1 MVTTMTPCP
10 ASPVGLYSSPAPVR
24 SEPPCIQNITG
35 RLPVLAPAGVNTLR
49 YRQFS
54 DALATPNED
63 DGCGQCG
70 AKLVAARTP
79 GQRAA
84 GRGGCQRSAP
94 TGGAAYGM
102 PRNSSVA
109 ATALPRTAP
118 PAVDTTRLPLWPTPG
133 AELRLGVEPV
143 VAVAVVQAAAAIS
156 IATTAAPLTSPVRTH
171 RLAGIARIIAF
182 ASSRLEQS
190 D

>member
-10 ASPVGLYSSPAPVR
+10 TSPVGLYSSPAPVR
-24 SEPPCIQNITG
+24 SEPPCTQNITG
-35 RLPVLAPAGVNTLR
+35 RLPDLALWVPAGVNTFR

-54 DALATPNED
+54 DELATPNED

-79 GQRAA
+79 GQGAA

-102 PRNSSVA
+102 PRNSSPA
-109 ATALPRTAP
+109 ATAWPRTAP
-118 PAVDTTRLPLWPTPG
+118 PAVVTTGALAAPAPALLLALLLAPG
-133 AELRLGVEPV
+133 
-143 VAVAVVQAAAAIS
+143 VAVALVHAAAIS
-156 IATTAAPLTSPVRTH
+156 T
-171 RLAGIARIIAF
+171 
-182 ASSRLEQS
+182 
-190 D
+190 